1 MVAQQPGTSGKT
13 AAGDRTFIL
22 PDRDG
27 KPFDGVVASIGGA
40 SLPIQ
45 QGVLTVP
52 GDVLAR
58 AGAAGTLRLYVP
70 GYVPKQIQLSQGGS
84 GLTLTPLQ
92 PMLALDLGSAA
103 GHVVRSA
110 DGTLDVEIPPGMATP
125 ANMRVEVGGFFDEAG
140 GEVESSGT
148 LASDEALAELRRKLT
163 GGDAEAEAA
172 DAAEDSSAE

>member
-1 MVAQQPGTSGKT
+1 MPLLPSFPTLPHRTLAIACTVVLASGCKAGVTPPTAFGVTERHVVAQQPGTSGKT

-22 PDRDG
+22 TDRDG

-70 GYVPKQIQLSQGGS
+70 GYVPK
-84 GLTLTPLQ
+84 
-92 PMLALDLGSAA
+92 
-103 GHVVRSA
+103 
-110 DGTLDVEIPPGMATP
+110 TP
-125 ANMRVEVGGFFDEAG
+125 AQA
-140 GEVESSGT
+140 
-148 LASDEALAELRRKLT
+148 
-163 GGDAEAEAA
+163 
-172 DAAEDSSAE
+172 